1 MKLTIS
7 GKLNIQ
13 KRPLPEW
20 FTLFVFFMPF
30 FLSFFQDFLNLPG
43 LVKYT
48 IDIAWVMAT
57 AILFLRQKI
66 EIDKRLIPF
75 LIYIGIF
82 FLYTLLFYVINF
94 QSPFYF
100 LWGLRNNFRFYFAF
114 ILFCIFLYKDD
125 IKMCFRFIDIVF
137 YIDVVVALFQFF
149 VLGYKWD
156 FLGGIFGVDT
166 GCNAYSMV
174 FFTIVIAKS
183 ALQYMNKEE
192 KLWLCGIKCFL
203 ALVVAAMSELKFF
216 FIVFMV
222 VLIMATLLTS
232 FSWRKILI
240 IAVAAMSVMF
250 AGSILTVIFGENSS
264 LSWDRIIQLVTAE
277 SYSSAED
284 LGRFT
289 AIPTLANSI
298 VVNPFEQLFGLGL
311 GNCDTSS
318 FAICNTPFYQ
328 TYSHL
333 NYNWF
338 SSAFLFLEVGYVGLF
353 IYLFFFVMCFVFS
366 WNQLR
371 KDYDNKLYY
380 QLAMIISVVCVLLTF
395 YNSSLRFEVAYM
407 MYFVLALPI
416 VCSKSELRY
425 QRRLD
430 IHK

>member
-13 KRPLPEW
+13 KRPLPECL
-20 FTLFVFFMPF
+20 TLFVFFMPF
-30 FLSFFQDFLNLPG
+30 FLSFLQDFLNLPG

-137 YIDVVVALFQFF
+137 YIDVAVALFQFF

-156 FLGGIFGVDT
+156 FLGGIFGVET

-183 ALQYMNKEE
+183 ILQYMNKEE

-240 IAVAAMSVMF
+240 IAVAAMGVMF
-250 AGSILTVIFGENSS
+250 AGSILTVIFGENST